1 MAIKKETKTVKKT
14 TIKTNTEIT
23 PKTKTGVRKKCA
35 PKTKDTNFAT
45 SKDLASFIIKKL
57 DEGKADKIEQ
67 IEVVGRTTLTD
78 YFIIATGT
86 SSRHVFGLANNLAQD
101 MKKAGHRV
109 QVAGDTGDGNWIVV
123 DAGDVIVH
131 LFTSEMRE
139 IYNIEGNWKKSE

>member
-1 MAIKKETKTVKKT
+1 MEKIKVQICLGT
-14 TIKTNTEIT
+14 TCFVMGAGTLQ
-23 PKTKTGVRKKCA
+23 
-35 PKTKDTNFAT
+35 
-45 SKDLASFIIKKL
+45 SASEELTCRF
-57 DEGKADKIEQ
+57 GEQ

>member
-14 TIKTNTEIT
+14 TIKTDLETAG
-23 PKTKTGVRKKCA
+23 KTKTGIRKKCVS
-35 PKTKDTNFAT
+35 KTKETTLTT
-45 SKDLASFIIKKL
+45 SKDLVAFIVKKL

-67 IEVVGRTTLTD
+67 IEVLGRTTLTD